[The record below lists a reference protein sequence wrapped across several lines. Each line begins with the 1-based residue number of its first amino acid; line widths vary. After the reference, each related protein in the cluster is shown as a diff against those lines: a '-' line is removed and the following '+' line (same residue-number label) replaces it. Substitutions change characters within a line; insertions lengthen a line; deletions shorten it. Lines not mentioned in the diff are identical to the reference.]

1 VCDAQTKRFNEEAA
15 RLEGV
20 DIYTVS
26 MDLPFAQKRFCNS
39 FAVDNIKMLSDHKEA
54 SFGAAYGTLIEDLRI
69 LSRAIFVVAPDN
81 TVKYVEY
88 VEKVSDS
95 PNFDAALA
103 AAKS

>member
-1 VCDAQTKRFNEEAA
+1 
-15 RLEGV
+15 
-20 DIYTVS
+20 
-26 MDLPFAQKRFCNS
+26 M
-39 FAVDNIKMLSDHKEA
+39 
-54 SFGAAYGTLIEDLRI
+54 RI

-88 VEKVSDS
+88 VEKVGDS